1 MRTRIRRAYCVP
13 VLTLL
18 IVLYTSLSA
27 AWPTAGKCPS
37 CGVMPSFQGLQ
48 ALR

>member
-1 MRTRIRRAYCVP
+1 MKNKIRRAYCVP
-13 VLTLL
+13 FLTLL
-18 IVLYTSLSA
+18 IVVYTSLSA

-37 CGVMPSFQGLQ
+37 CVVMPSFQGLQ

>member
-1 MRTRIRRAYCVP
+1 MKIRIRRAYCVP
-13 VLTLL
+13 FLTLM
-18 IVLYTSLSA
+18 IVLYTAMSA
-27 AWPTAGKCPS
+27 AWPTAGQCHS